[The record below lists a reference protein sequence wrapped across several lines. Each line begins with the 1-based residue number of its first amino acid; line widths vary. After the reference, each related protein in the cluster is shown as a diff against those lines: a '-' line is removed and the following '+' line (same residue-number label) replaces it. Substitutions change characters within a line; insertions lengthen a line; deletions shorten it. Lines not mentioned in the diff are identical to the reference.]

1 MSPARAQTIVS
12 KFHRLVKGTMAPWKD
27 WFSDCDRKSTRSAWD
42 ILLYQKARSKKSNGI
57 VVFLGY
63 SVSWSGCWLYGNVQF
78 IKIHCDSL
86 MPGPL
91 SWTSTQET
99 TWKASPWP
107 RRFYLSI
114 WKKKTN
120 SQNITNIF
128 KIHEFAMILQKK
140 GNSSPEKDKET
151 SLITFWRN

>member
-1 MSPARAQTIVS
+1 MGKSVRTPIFLFKNIFTSYPVPWKSLETLEFIRMSPTHAQTIVS
-12 KFHRLVKGTMAPWKD
+12 KFHRLVKGTMVPWKG
-27 WFSDCDRKSTRSAWD
+27 WFSDCDRKSTKSAWD
-42 ILLYQKARSKKSNGI
+42 ILLYQKVRSKKSNGI

-63 SVSWSGCWLYGNVQF
+63 SVSWSVCWLYGNVRF
-78 IKIHCDSL
+78 MKIHCDSL

-114 WKKKTN
+114 WKKKQLVKT
-120 SQNITNIF
+120 
-128 KIHEFAMILQKK
+128 
-140 GNSSPEKDKET
+140 
-151 SLITFWRN
+151 